1 MKVYAQFYYMDTTKW
16 TAKGYIKVEP
26 FEQEILGTD
35 GVFILDGRNSIDTM
49 IQDAKTRADKLK
61 NVKTIH
67 GFKIIRANKFSD
79 TGTILC
85 DIKYN
90 NQ

>member
-1 MKVYAQFYYMDTTKW
+1 MNVYAQFYVMDTTKW
-16 TAKGYIKVEP
+16 TAKGYITVEP
-26 FEQEILGTD
+26 YVRELLGSD

-49 IQDAKTRADKLK
+49 IQDAKTRADKMK

-67 GFKIIRANKFSD
+67 GFKIIKANKFSD
-79 TGTILC
+79 TGKILC